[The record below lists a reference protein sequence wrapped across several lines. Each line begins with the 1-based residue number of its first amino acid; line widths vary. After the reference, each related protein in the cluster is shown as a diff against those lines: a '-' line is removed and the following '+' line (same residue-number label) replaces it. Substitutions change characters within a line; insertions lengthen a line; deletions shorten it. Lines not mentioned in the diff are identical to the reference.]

1 MAFMMLP
8 LLPFV
13 ERRLIARSLWAIITI
28 AFSRG
33 GSLWKLLKFFWLSSE
48 MRVAFGDCTFD
59 TETRELFRGDAP
71 VHLSPKAFRLLE
83 LLLESRPRA
92 LSKEEL
98 QQELWPKTFVSEAN
112 LASLAAEARRAIG
125 DRARGSK
132 LLRTVYGFGY
142 AFSGEAREE
151 RPAAGDAR
159 QSRFSLVRDER
170 EVALPPGDTVLGR
183 DRPAA
188 GRIADGT
195 VSRRHARITVAARDS
210 TITDLGSKN
219 GTFVNGKR
227 VGEKSDRLS
236 DGDRIQL
243 GSVFLQFRAASADK
257 STETVRDP
265 RRK

>member
-1 MAFMMLP
+1 
-8 LLPFV
+8 
-13 ERRLIARSLWAIITI
+13 
-28 AFSRG
+28 
-33 GSLWKLLKFFWLSSE
+33 

-59 TETRELFRGDAP
+59 SETRELFRRDEP

-83 LLLESRPRA
+83 LLLGNRPRA

-142 AFSGEAREE
+142 AFSGEATEE
-151 RPAAGDAR
+151 RPAAGASR
-159 QSRFSLVRDER
+159 RGRFSLVGDEH

-183 DRPAA
+183 DRLSV
-188 GRIADGT
+188 GRIDDGT
-195 VSRRHARITVAARDS
+195 VSRRHARITVAVKTAV
-210 TITDLGSKN
+210 IADLGSKN

-227 VGEKSDRLS
+227 VGEKPVRLS
-236 DGDRIQL
+236 DGDQIQL
-243 GSVFLQFRAASADK
+243 GSVFLAFRGASSEK
-257 STETVRDP
+257 STETVRDN